1 MEIIMTE
8 IRPIWWVADLVVLV
22 EIGAGGVAVVSHM
35 GQAIGF
41 PAPLAQRGGR
51 DGGVQAFRPASRGRA
66 GKAGVVDGDG
76 RCMGSDELCL
86 GR

>member
-1 MEIIMTE
+1 M
-8 IRPIWWVADLVVLV
+8 LV

-41 PAPLAQRGGR
+41 SAPLAQRGGR
-51 DGGVQAFRPASRGRA
+51 DGGALPVVWRTAAARRGRA

-76 RCMGSDELCL
+76 RCVDSEELCL